1 MCVCVFVCVCVCV
14 CVCTE
19 PHELL
24 FHVVRITG
32 ARHDH
37 LEHVAHFDRHFVFR
51 FREDAGHIW
60 DEGKEVLVD
69 FRAFYMYIMYMYT
82 YIKMS
87 LYTQTNTFSHTQTHS
102 HTHRRTR
109 LCVCP

>member
-1 MCVCVFVCVCVCV
+1 MCVCVFVCACVCV

-51 FREDAGHIW
+51 FRKDAGHIW

-69 FRAFYMYIMYMYT
+69 FRAHEVGSVCLHDIVPGVLDERESAAHGLKRL
-82 YIKMS
+82 I
-87 LYTQTNTFSHTQTHS
+87 
-102 HTHRRTR
+102 HRN
-109 LCVCP
+109 